1 MEFHELAPEQQAKI
15 KGDHP
20 EFDSYAPGRKA
31 AVVRDRLK
39 KDSRNTKLTTGKA
52 EEAKSSLNVDAN
64 PLGYHKSLYKTN
76 EALDKIANDH
86 PNQDAM
92 RSVFNHTDMAR
103 SSLAAHW
110 DSHHAGN
117 VEEAAGHL
125 QSAAGHISNAAT
137 AYHIVSGIP
146 GGTEEIKQHVKNV
159 ANGYKYS
166 VAGGKAPQ
174 VKQAR
179 PDTWLGERADA
190 GLKAQLKKAKK
201 SDKQWKKQAEK
212 HAESLPPTVQRV
224 SPEEQANKRREDL
237 NLSRQIRAAG
247 GSVSEGLDAK
257 KYNTPAV
264 SGRVEDNRTGSQK
277 YLGQFGAYSPS
288 GGAGVPKI
296 NREIFK
302 AHAEDAI
309 TAMRQGKPVAE
320 ETKTALGKMGMEA
333 VHKVTRNSAFSAGQE
348 K

>member
-20 EFDSYAPGRKA
+20 EFESYAPGRKA

-39 KDSRNTKLTTGKA
+39 KDSRNTKLTAGKA
-52 EEAKSSLNVDAN
+52 EEVKSTLNVDAN
-64 PLGYHKSLYKTN
+64 PLGYHKALYKSN
-76 EALDKIANDH
+76 EALETVANDH

-110 DSHHAGN
+110 DAHHQGN
-117 VEEAAGHL
+117 TEEAAGHL
-125 QSAAGHISNAAT
+125 QSAAGHLSNAAV
-137 AYHIVSGIP
+137 AYHIVAGIP
-146 GGTEEIKQHVKNV
+146 GGTDEISKHVKTV
-159 ANGYKYS
+159 ANGYKYN

-179 PDTWLGERADA
+179 PDMSLTNLANQREADA
-190 GLKAQLKKAKK
+190 AAEAKTWKKEQTK
-201 SDKQWKKQAEK
+201 SDKA
-212 HAESLPPTVQRV
+212 LPPRV
-224 SPEEQANKRREDL
+224 SRVTPVQQESKRREDL

-247 GSVSEGLDAK
+247 GSVSEGLEDK
-257 KYNTPAV
+257 KYNAPAV

-309 TAMRQGKPVAE
+309 TAMRQGKPVAD
-320 ETKTALGKMGMEA
+320 ETKAALGKMGMEA

>member
-20 EFDSYAPGRKA
+20 EFESYAAGRKA

-39 KDSRNTKLTTGKA
+39 KDSRNAKLTTGKA
-52 EEAKSSLNVDAN
+52 EEVKSSLNVDAN
-64 PLGYHKSLYKTN
+64 PMGYHKSLYKSN

-92 RSVFNHTDMAR
+92 RSVFNHTDQAR

-110 DSHHAGN
+110 DAHHAGN
-117 VEEAAGHL
+117 TEEAAGHL
-125 QSAAGHISNAAT
+125 RAAAGHISNAAV
-137 AYHIVSGIP
+137 AYHIVAGIP
-146 GGTEEIKQHVKNV
+146 GGTDEISKHVKTV
-159 ANGYKYS
+159 ADGYKYN

-179 PDTWLGERADA
+179 PDMRLTNLANQREADA
-190 GLKAQLKKAKK
+190 AAEAKTWKKEQAK
-201 SDKQWKKQAEK
+201 SDKA
-212 HAESLPPTVQRV
+212 LPPRINRVTPVQQE
-224 SPEEQANKRREDL
+224 SKRRDDL

-247 GSVSEGLDAK
+247 GSVSEGLESRKFNA
-257 KYNTPAV
+257 PAV

-309 TAMRQGKPVAE
+309 AAMNQGKPVAE
-320 ETKTALGKMGMEA
+320 ETKAALGKMGMEA
-333 VHKVTRNSAFSAGQE
+333 IHKNRRNVAFTEGQE

>member
-20 EFDSYAPGRKA
+20 EFDSYAPNRKA
-31 AVVRDRLK
+31 LAIKDRLK
-39 KDSRNTKLTTGKA
+39 KDSRNTRLTTGKA

-64 PLGYHKSLYKTN
+64 PLGYHKALYKSN

-92 RSVFNHTDMAR
+92 RSVFNHTDQAR

-110 DSHHAGN
+110 DAHNKGN
-117 VEEAAGHL
+117 TEEAAGHL
-125 QSAAGHISNAAT
+125 QAAAGHISNAAV
-137 AYHIVSGIP
+137 AYHIVAGIP
-146 GGTEEIKQHVKNV
+146 GGTDEISKHVKNV
-159 ANGYKYS
+159 ANGYKYNE
-166 VAGGKAPQ
+166 AGGKAPQ

-179 PDTWLGERADA
+179 PDMRLTNLANQREADA
-190 GLKAQLKKAKK
+190 AAEDKAWRKADAE
-201 SDKQWKKQAEK
+201 SDKKLAPRINRVTPVQQ
-212 HAESLPPTVQRV
+212 ES
-224 SPEEQANKRREDL
+224 KRREDL

-247 GSVSEGLDAK
+247 GSVSEGLESRK
-257 KYNTPAV
+257 FNTPAV

-277 YLGQFGAYSPS
+277 YLGQFGAYSPR

-302 AHAEDAI
+302 AHAQDAI
-309 TAMRQGKPVAE
+309 EAMNQGKPVPE
-320 ETKTALGKMGMEA
+320 ETKAALGKMGMEA
-333 VHKVTRNSAFSAGQE
+333 VHKNRRNVAFSEGQE